1 MPIRQYLQGHSV
13 DPETARLLGVALEM
27 ALVTL
32 KQRREIDPLRD
43 AVARKIIELAE
54 TGERDP
60 ERLCDAALQACHRL
74 SLPTPILFRLSPHRR
89 CCRTLELKPVGRATL
104 APAHIG
110 YRANGPDTKA
120 GRVPE

>member
-1 MPIRQYLQGHSV
+1 MPIRQYLQGHRV
-13 DPETARLLGVALEM
+13 DPETARLLGVAFEM

-60 ERLCDAALQACHRL
+60 ERLCDAALKACQPAIVADPNA
-74 SLPTPILFRLSPHRR
+74 LPPHRR
-89 CCRTLELKPVGRATL
+89 YCRTLELKPVGRATL

-110 YRANGPDTKA
+110 YRVNGPDTKA
-120 GRVPE
+120 GRVPA

>member
-1 MPIRQYLQGHSV
+1 MLLTLHASHAYQAISPGPQSRS
-13 DPETARLLGVALEM
+13 ETALLLGVAFEM

-60 ERLCDAALQACHRL
+60 ERLCDAALKACQPAIVADPNP
-74 SLPTPILFRLSPHRR
+74 LPPPASP
-89 CCRTLELKPVGRATL
+89 PVL
-104 APAHIG
+104 
-110 YRANGPDTKA
+110 PDT
-120 GRVPE
+120 

>member
-1 MPIRQYLQGHSV
+1 MPIRQYLQGHRV
-13 DPETARLLGVALEM
+13 DPETARLLGVAFEM

-60 ERLCDAALQACHRL
+60 ERLCDAAL
-74 SLPTPILFRLSPHRR
+74 
-89 CCRTLELKPVGRATL
+89 KGV
-104 APAHIG
+104 PAG
-110 YRANGPDTKA
+110 YRCRPQSSSASRLTA
-120 GRVPE
+120 GTAGHLNLSRSDERP

>member
-1 MPIRQYLQGHSV
+1 MPAMPIRQYLQGHRV
-13 DPETARLLGVALEM
+13 DPETARLLGVAFEM

-60 ERLCDAALQACHRL
+60 ERLCDAALKASDGHCPEVGGYGCL
-74 SLPTPILFRLSPHRR
+74 RR
-89 CCRTLELKPVGRATL
+89 ENATS
-104 APAHIG
+104 
-110 YRANGPDTKA
+110 
-120 GRVPE
+120 E

>member
-1 MPIRQYLQGHSV
+1 
-13 DPETARLLGVALEM
+13 LLLTLHASHAYQAISPGPQSRSGKGSSTGLAFEM

-60 ERLCDAALQACHRL
+60 ERLCDAALKASDGHC
-74 SLPTPILFRLSPHRR
+74 P
-89 CCRTLELKPVGRATL
+89 EVGGYGCLRKENATS
-104 APAHIG
+104 
-110 YRANGPDTKA
+110 
-120 GRVPE
+120 E